1 MAEAEIKEKINDKLA
16 GIADPHMG
24 ISIVEMGL
32 IQNIEVDEANKK
44 AVITVK
50 PTNPMCMSV
59 ANIAM
64 AVRIEAEKLDEIDK
78 AEINVIDHMMSN
90 EVNEC
95 TDIQNRGMTNETTTI
110 YCIDK
115 GMIRRYNTSGFQ
127 NRILLWNP

>member
-90 EVNEC
+90 EVNEMVNK
-95 TDIQNRGMTNETTTI
+95 DE
-110 YCIDK
+110 
-115 GMIRRYNTSGFQ
+115 
-127 NRILLWNP
+127 

>member
-64 AVRIEAEKLDEIDK
+64 AIRIEAEKLDEIDK

-90 EVNEC
+90 EVNEMVNK
-95 TDIQNRGMTNETTTI
+95 DE
-110 YCIDK
+110 
-115 GMIRRYNTSGFQ
+115 
-127 NRILLWNP
+127 

>member
-1 MAEAEIKEKINDKLA
+1 MAEAEIKEKLNDKLA

-90 EVNEC
+90 EVNEMVNK
-95 TDIQNRGMTNETTTI
+95 DE
-110 YCIDK
+110 
-115 GMIRRYNTSGFQ
+115 
-127 NRILLWNP
+127 